1 MICVAQNTST
11 RSSGWT
17 LVNSG
22 FELWKFPGNIAFVF
36 TLHSGVGWSTVPVP
50 SGVHAEFGA
59 RNASPTFKI
68 DVSTVLPRLLH
79 GVLRMFPVNQR
90 VCQCVTMTAI
100 CLRVLAEKVQRA
112 FIAWFD
118 RRAHVTSVA
127 RKRLSG
133 ALRVGTGFQWDQ
145 WMFPVPQQSVHPLIA
160 AMR

>member
-1 MICVAQNTST
+1 MGRPTPKFPLGAMICVAQNTWT

-17 LVNSG
+17 LANSG

-79 GVLRMFPVNQR
+79 GVFAYISRQSTCVPVR
-90 VCQCVTMTAI
+90 DDGDT
-100 CLRVLAEKVQRA
+100 
-112 FIAWFD
+112 
-118 RRAHVTSVA
+118 
-127 RKRLSG
+127 
-133 ALRVGTGFQWDQ
+133 
-145 WMFPVPQQSVHPLIA
+145 
-160 AMR
+160 